1 MRRCECRVLALLW
14 LLLLDR
20 RLVMHLLEARMS
32 HPSLGRLS
40 EFKALLGCLLLLLLL
55 LLDLLCRVCLLLEV
69 GGRSRIC
76 RHTV

>member
-1 MRRCECRVLALLW
+1 MGRGESRVLALLR

-55 LLDLLCRVCLLLEV
+55 DLLCRVCLLLEV
-69 GGRSRIC
+69 GGRSRVC

>member
-1 MRRCECRVLALLW
+1 
-14 LLLLDR
+14 
-20 RLVMHLLEARMS
+20 MHLLEARMS